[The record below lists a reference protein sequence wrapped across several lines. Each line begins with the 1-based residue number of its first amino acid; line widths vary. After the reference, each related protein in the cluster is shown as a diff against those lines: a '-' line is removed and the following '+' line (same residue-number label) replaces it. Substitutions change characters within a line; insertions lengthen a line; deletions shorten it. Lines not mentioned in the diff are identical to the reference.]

1 MEIIHHRR
9 NTIELLNSTPISM
22 GVEIDIRTY
31 NNKLV
36 IHHDPFLEGVD
47 FEEWIKEYNH
57 GTLIL
62 NVKEEGL
69 EEKIMGI
76 LSEFKI
82 KNFFFLDQSFP
93 FLIKTAKKGESRCA
107 IRLSEYESIE
117 TVLNLKNLVKWVWV
131 DFFSKFPLD
140 KDSFRKL
147 KINKF
152 NICLVSPELQGYNK
166 NHIVTLKNILKK
178 EEIKVEAVC
187 TKQPSQWIN

>member
-1 MEIIHHRR
+1 MEIIQHRR
-9 NTIELLNSTPISM
+9 NTIELLNSTPKSM

-31 NNKLV
+31 NKKLV

-69 EEKIMGI
+69 EEEILEI
-76 LSEFKI
+76 LSKFKI
-82 KNFFFLDQSFP
+82 KKFFFLDQSFP

-107 IRLSEYESIE
+107 IRVSEYESIE

-131 DFFSKFPLD
+131 DFFSKFPLN

-187 TKQPSQWIN
+187 TKQPLLWIN

>member
-36 IHHDPFLEGVD
+36 IHHDPFLEGVN

-69 EEKIMGI
+69 EEKILEI
-76 LSEFKI
+76 LSKFKI
-82 KNFFFLDQSFP
+82 NNFFFLDQSFP

-131 DFFSKFPLD
+131 DFYSKFPLD

-166 NHIVTLKNILKK
+166 NHIVSLKNILKK